1 MSAWRIVGASVPTP
15 RGPRVQTVAIRGDRI
30 ESAEGAGAAAAGD
43 RDFDG
48 SGLSVL
54 PGFIDIQ
61 INGGHG
67 LDLTADPSSM
77 WELGEILPRYG
88 VASFLPTLISAQTGT
103 IDHALAALRSRP
115 AAYRGAEPLGLHLE
129 GPMLNPQYRG
139 AHPAEHLRQPSLA
152 LIQGWTR
159 DNGVLLVTLAPELS
173 GAAAV
178 VRRLASN
185 GVVVAAG
192 HTAATADQAEAAVA
206 AGVAAVTHLFNAM
219 APLHHRAPNLA
230 GVALSS
236 STIVAGLVAD
246 GVHVE
251 PRVVAL
257 AWRAKGR
264 DSLVLVTDAVAA
276 MGMPAGTYTLAS
288 GTIKA
293 DGAAVRLPDGTIA
306 GSTLSMIDAVRN
318 LMRFTG
324 CSLADAACC
333 ASATPAALLNLPD
346 RGQLRAGAVADLTLV
361 DESHRIA
368 ATVCRGALAYVA
380 TSERGRLPAAAGRP
394 GSDQGDAFS
403 GPARGTARAVEL

>member
-15 RGPRVQTVAIRGDRI
+15 SGPHTRTITIRGDRI
-30 ESAEGAGAAAAGD
+30 ESAEGAGAADAGSL
-43 RDFDG
+43 DFDG
-48 SGLSVL
+48 SGLSVVA
-54 PGFIDIQ
+54 GFIDIQ

-67 LDLTADPSSM
+67 LDLTSDPSSM
-77 WELGEILPRYG
+77 WGLGEILPRYG
-88 VASFLPTLISAQTGT
+88 VTAFLPTLISASAGT
-103 IDHALAALRSRP
+103 IDDAVTALRSRP
-115 AAYRGAEPLGLHLE
+115 ADYRGAEPLGLHLE

-139 AHPAEHLRQPSLA
+139 AHPAEQLRQPSLA
-152 LIQGWTR
+152 LIEGWTR

-178 VRRLASN
+178 VRQLASN

-192 HTAATADQAEAAVA
+192 HTAATAEQAEAAID
-206 AGVAAVTHLFNAM
+206 AGVDAVTHIFNAM
-219 APLHHRAPNLA
+219 APLHHRAPNLL

-236 STIVAGLVAD
+236 SKIAAGLVAD

-276 MGMPAGTYTLAS
+276 MGMPAGTYSLAS
-288 GTIKA
+288 GTTVA
-293 DGAAVRLPDGTIA
+293 DGAGSRLPDGTIA

-318 LMRFTG
+318 LMQFTG
-324 CSLADAACC
+324 CSFADAACC
-333 ASATPAALLNLPD
+333 ASATPTALLSLPD
-346 RGQLRAGAVADLTLV
+346 RGQLRAGAGADLTLV

-368 ATVCRGALAYVA
+368 ATVCRGDFVYVA
-380 TSERGRLPAAAGRP
+380 SSERGRLPAAPGRP
-394 GSDQGDAFS
+394 GSDQGDAVS
-403 GPARGTARAVEL
+403 GPACGTARAVEL